1 MPELV
6 FVDAL
11 PLTELTGAGGFEVF
25 EQPANHSETSDNAA
39 MRRTVNLWLPA
50 LIYPP
55 GKLVKTRDVIT
66 VQGPVTIRL
75 LFRE

>member
-1 MPELV
+1 MV

-55 GKLVKTRDVIT
+55 GKLVKTSDVIT
-66 VQGPVTIRL
+66 VQGTVTIRL

>member
-25 EQPANHSETSDNAA
+25 EQPASHSETSDNAA

-50 LIYPP
+50 LIYPRENWL
-55 GKLVKTRDVIT
+55 K
-66 VQGPVTIRL
+66 PVT
-75 LFRE
+75 

>member
-1 MPELV
+1 MV

-55 GKLVKTRDVIT
+55 VKLVKTSDVIT

>member
-1 MPELV
+1 MV

-25 EQPANHSETSDNAA
+25 EQPASHSETSDNAA
-39 MRRTVNLWLPA
+39 IRRTVNLWLPA

-55 GKLVKTRDVIT
+55 GKLVKTSDVIT
-66 VQGPVTIRL
+66 VQGIVTIRL